1 MAEQKNHPS
10 NVDGP
15 MEFERMPGADP
26 KEEATESID
35 LNFPEEIEETTEAV
49 AEEATEEATE
59 EVTEETVAEKQD
71 ENESDGDTTTEETA
85 ESTEEP
91 EDTESEEKEPELEE
105 AAELEEEAEPEPKK
119 PMVPKSRLDEVLAK
133 QRKLQD
139 RAQKEAKD
147 LRGKCHPTLGRPVAT
162 IPARD
167 FFRLTKKYGH
177 DQVHSKEFLKYY
189 NKKFPELSP
198 NQI

>member
-1 MAEQKNHPS
+1 MDIITDIPRSFTDGEIDAAFLAEIKSGFQ
-10 NVDGP
+10 
-15 MEFERMPGADP
+15 
-26 KEEATESID
+26 
-35 LNFPEEIEETTEAV
+35 L
-49 AEEATEEATE
+49 
-59 EVTEETVAEKQD
+59 
-71 ENESDGDTTTEETA
+71 
-85 ESTEEP
+85 
-91 EDTESEEKEPELEE
+91 EKETEHLRV
-105 AAELEEEAEPEPKK
+105 A
-119 PMVPKSRLDEVLAK
+119 
-133 QRKLQD
+133 Q
-139 RAQKEAKD
+139 AQKEAQD